1 MRRDAGETE
10 TGVDWT
16 VAGLDGADEEA
27 PAGREEGAPAEGME
41 TSSFPEAAGQQDDKE
56 TSAGLDTGDEE
67 APLSPS
73 AISPS
78 SRTTDGTGT
87 DGTGADTADDTEVG
101 GTVIVDVD

>member
-1 MRRDAGETE
+1 MGRGLTAGAAEQDAGETEVGGGTGGTE

-16 VAGLDGADEEA
+16 VAGLDG
-27 PAGREEGAPAEGME
+27 RE
-41 TSSFPEAAGQQDDKE
+41 
-56 TSAGLDTGDEE
+56 EE

-87 DGTGADTADDTEVG
+87 DGTGADTADDTEVD
-101 GTVIVDVD
+101 GTVVVDID